1 MKIAVAQLNYHIGH
15 FEKNLNQ
22 IIEAI
27 DQAKASNADLI
38 LFGELATCGYPPRD
52 FLEFNDFIEKSNE
65 SLDIIRQHADDIA
78 VVVGAPTINPV
89 PEGKD
94 LFNSAYFF
102 YQKTLLHV
110 QHKALLPTYDVFDEY
125 RYFEPGS
132 DFQTVS
138 FKGKQIALTICED
151 IWNIDNT
158 NPLYTFSPLDQYEAG
173 SFDLILNLSAS
184 PFAQEHTEE
193 RRQIVQANAA
203 RYNTPVCYANHV
215 GAQTELIF
223 DGGSLVANS
232 SGFIVDEQ
240 NFFEPSIAF
249 YEWTDIETQT
259 ASNVNPIDEME
270 LIRQALV
277 TGIRDYFAKLG
288 LKQAILGLSGGIDSA
303 LVTALATQALGK
315 ENVLAVLMPSEYSS
329 DHSISDSVELV
340 NNLGI
345 NHQIIPITPV
355 YHALLEQLKPS
366 FGNLPFSIAEENL
379 QSRSRGILLMGISNK
394 LGHILLNTSNKSE
407 LAVGYG
413 TLYGDMCGGLSVI
426 GDLYKTE
433 VFALCRHLNKSGHII
448 PENIITK
455 PPSAELRPDQK
466 DSDSL
471 PDYDIL
477 DTILKEY
484 IENRKGPE
492 EIIQLGYDPTLVQ
505 RILGLVNRNEFKRY
519 QTAPV
524 LRVSSKAFGMGR
536 RLPIVA
542 KYLN

>member
-102 YQKTLLHV
+102 YQKTLQHV

-203 RYNTPVCYANHV
+203 RYNTPVFYANHV

-232 SGFIVDEQ
+232 SGVIVDEQ
-240 NFFEPSIAF
+240 NFFEPSMAF
-249 YEWTDIETQT
+249 YEWNDIETQT

-379 QSRSRGILLMGISNK
+379 QSRSRGVLLMGISNK

-413 TLYGDMCGGLSVI
+413 TLYGDMCGGISVI

-433 VFALCRHLNKSGHII
+433 VFALCRHLNKSGQII